1 MICIHIVYSTPL
13 IRTEILIFHIGGI
26 TVTLS
31 WKLQHELESSAV
43 ANYYVSVIP
52 LASLNRRS
60 RNATL
65 RLSYNT
71 MYAVNIVAS
80 ICQRNVSNSRVTVKV
95 SVPRW
100 IISGLKVISGA
111 FGMFVYYN
119 IYSKYV
125 INLG

>member
-1 MICIHIVYSTPL
+1 MTCIHVHTVYSSPL
-13 IRTEILIFHIGGI
+13 IRTEILIFHIDGI

-52 LASLNRRS
+52 LAASFNRRS

-71 MYAVNIVAS
+71 AYAVS
-80 ICQRNVSNSRVTVKV
+80 IMTSVCQRNVSSTSVTLTYGE
-95 SVPRW
+95 S
-100 IISGLKVISGA
+100 S
-111 FGMFVYYN
+111 
-119 IYSKYV
+119 
-125 INLG
+125 